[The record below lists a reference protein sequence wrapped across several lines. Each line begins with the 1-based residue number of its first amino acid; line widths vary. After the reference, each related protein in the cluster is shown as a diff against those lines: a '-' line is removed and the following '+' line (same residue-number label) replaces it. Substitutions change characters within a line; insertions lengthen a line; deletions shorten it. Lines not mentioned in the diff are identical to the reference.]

1 MPKMGEA
8 QPQASRE
15 DLKKMGE
22 AQPQASREDPK
33 KMGEEATVP
42 DLTTLPRLM
51 QRNAKELGDRP
62 AIREKDRGI
71 WQTWTWKQY
80 QDQVRDLALGLAAL
94 GFHRSDRLSVIGDNR
109 PRLYWAQ
116 VAAQCLGGVPVP
128 VYQDSIAKELAFV
141 WNHAECAVIVAEDQ
155 EQVDKV
161 MALKAELPALRLVV
175 YDDPRGMTHYK
186 HDWLRSYQS
195 VQELGRE
202 FSAKNPGYF
211 EAEIDKGKPEDVAII
226 CYTSGTTGNPK
237 GVMLTHANA
246 LALADAFRQADDVR
260 PEDDALAYLPM
271 AWAGDAAYTLFL
283 SLVVGFCANC
293 PESPETV
300 QRDLRE
306 LGPTTVLAP
315 PRIWENMLTS
325 VQVKA
330 ADAPALKRWVF
341 ERFRGAA
348 ERAEILRADGKPV
361 PMSLRL
367 ACMLGNVLVYTPIR
381 DQLGLRRAKWA
392 LTGGAPL
399 GPDTFRFFRSIGV
412 NLKQVYGSTET
423 TGLVSLQPS
432 AEANPTTAG
441 RPCPG
446 IEVKIAERG
455 EVLVKGAGV
464 FCGYL
469 KNDEAT
475 REVIDP
481 EGWFHTGDAGFID
494 PRGHLVIIDRAKDV
508 GSLADGSPF
517 APQFVENKLKFSP
530 YIREAV
536 AFGDQK
542 PFVVAMIAIDMNT
555 VGNWAERRSLA
566 YTSYMDLS
574 QKPEVRE
581 LIAEEIRKGNETL
594 PDAAKIRRFLLLTKD
609 LEADDAEMTRT
620 RKVRRRFVAEKYASV
635 IDAFYSGASEVELT
649 TTITYEDG
657 RQASIQ
663 SRARIE
669 YVEGAPAHV

>member
-1 MPKMGEA
+1 MP
-8 QPQASRE
+8 
-15 DLKKMGE
+15 
-22 AQPQASREDPK
+22 
-33 KMGEEATVP
+33 EAT
-42 DLTTLPRLM
+42 TLARMLR
-51 QRNAKELGDRP
+51 RNARDLRDRP

-71 WQTWTWKQY
+71 WQTWTWGQY
-80 QDQVRDLALGLAAL
+80 YEQVRDFALGLVAL
-94 GFHRSDRLSVIGDNR
+94 GFKRGERLSVIGDNR

-141 WNHAECAVIVAEDQ
+141 WNHAECSVIVAEDQ

-161 MALKAELPALRLVV
+161 LGLRDQLPALRLVV
-175 YDDPRGMTHYK
+175 YDDPRGLVHYK
-186 HDWLRSYQS
+186 HEWLRSYQE
-195 VQELGRE
+195 VQELGRA
-202 FSAKNPGYF
+202 FAARHPHDF
-211 EAEIDKGKPEDVAII
+211 DAEIEKGKPEDVAII

-237 GVMLTHANA
+237 GVMLTNTNA
-246 LALADAFRQADDVR
+246 IGIADAFRRAEDVR
-260 PEDDALAYLPM
+260 ADDDALAYLPM

-283 SLVVGFCANC
+283 SLVVGFCSNC

-315 PRIWENMLTS
+315 PRIWENMLTG

-341 ERFRGAA
+341 ERFRAAA
-348 ERAEILRADGKPV
+348 ERAEILRSDGKPI
-361 PMSLRL
+361 PLGLRL

-381 DQLGLRRAKWA
+381 DQLGLRRARWA

-446 IEVKIAERG
+446 IEVKIADRG
-455 EVLVKGAGV
+455 EVLVRGPVIFK
-464 FCGYL
+464 GYL
-469 KNDEAT
+469 KNEEAT

-481 EGWFHTGDAGFID
+481 EGWFRTGDAGFMD

-508 GSLADGSPF
+508 GALRDGTPF
-517 APQFVENKLKFSP
+517 APQFIENKLKFSP
-530 YIREAV
+530 FIREAV
-536 AFGDQK
+536 AFGNEY
-542 PFVVAMIAIDMNT
+542 PFVSAMVAIDLNT
-555 VGNWAERRSLA
+555 VGNWAERRGIP
-566 YTSYMDLS
+566 YTSYLDLS
-574 QKPEVRE
+574 QKPEVCD
-581 LIAEEIRKGNETL
+581 LIREEIRKGNETL
-594 PDAAKIRRFLLLTKD
+594 PASTRIRRFLLLTKD

-620 RKVRRRFVAEKYASV
+620 RKVRRKFVAEKYASV
-635 IDAFYSGASEVELT
+635 IDAFYAGGHAVELEAS
-649 TTITYEDG
+649 ITYEDG
-657 RQASIQ
+657 RTAIMKSHV
-663 SRARIE
+663 RVEDVEAETTAR
-669 YVEGAPAHV
+669 V

>member
-1 MPKMGEA
+1 MTESTLARLLQKNA
-8 QPQASRE
+8 R
-15 DLKKMGE
+15 DL
-22 AQPQASREDPK
+22 S
-33 KMGEEATVP
+33 
-42 DLTTLPRLM
+42 
-51 QRNAKELGDRP
+51 DRP

-71 WQTWTWKQY
+71 WQTWTWRQY
-80 QDQVRDLALGLAAL
+80 HDEVRDFALGLAAL
-94 GFHRSDRLSVIGDNR
+94 GFKRGGRLSVIGDNR

-116 VAAQCLGGVPVP
+116 VAALSLGGVPVP

-141 WNHAECAVIVAEDQ
+141 WSHAECSVIVAEDQ

-161 MALKAELPALRLVV
+161 LGLKDQLPALRLVI
-175 YDDPRGMTHYK
+175 YDDPRGMLHYK

-195 VQELGRE
+195 VQALGRE
-202 FSAKNPGYF
+202 FAAKNPGYF
-211 EAEIDKGKPEDVAII
+211 EAEIEKGKPGDVAII

-237 GVMLTHANA
+237 GVMLTHSNAIA
-246 LALADAFRQADDVR
+246 LAESFRKADDVR

-315 PRIWENMLTS
+315 PRIWENMLTA

-330 ADAPALKRWVF
+330 ADAPAFKRWIF
-341 ERFRGAA
+341 EHFLSAA

-361 PMSLRL
+361 PVSLRL
-367 ACMLGNVLVYTPIR
+367 ACMIGNVLVYTPIR

-446 IEVKIAERG
+446 IEVKIADRG
-455 EVLVKGAGV
+455 EVLVRGPVIFK
-464 FCGYL
+464 GYL

-475 REVIDP
+475 REVIDA
-481 EGWFHTGDAGFID
+481 EGWFRTGDAGFVD

-508 GSLADGSPF
+508 GALQDGTPF
-517 APQFVENKLKFSP
+517 APQFIENKLKFSP
-530 YIREAV
+530 FIREAV
-536 AFGDQK
+536 AFGNDRA
-542 PFVVAMIAIDMNT
+542 FVTAMIAIDLNT
-555 VGNWAERRSLA
+555 VGNWAERRGIP
-566 YTSYMDLS
+566 YTSYADLS
-574 QKPEVRE
+574 QKPEVCEVIR
-581 LIAEEIRKGNETL
+581 EEIRKGNETL
-594 PDAAKIRRFLLLTKD
+594 PESTRIRRFLLLTKD

-620 RKVRRRFVAEKYASV
+620 RKVRRRFVAEKYAPV
-635 IDAFYSGASEVELT
+635 IDAFYSGGHAVELEAA
-649 TTITYEDG
+649 ITYEDG
-657 RQASIQ
+657 RQGVMK
-663 SRARIE
+663 SRVQ
-669 YVEGAPAHV
+669 VEDVDAPAVARV

>member
-1 MPKMGEA
+1 MA
-8 QPQASRE
+8 
-15 DLKKMGE
+15 
-22 AQPQASREDPK
+22 
-33 KMGEEATVP
+33 
-42 DLTTLPRLM
+42 DLTTLPRLL
-51 QRNAKELGDRP
+51 QRNARELGRRT

-71 WQTWTWKQY
+71 WQSYSWSEY
-80 QDQVRDLALGLAAL
+80 HGHVRDFALGLAAL
-94 GFHRSDRLSVIGDNR
+94 GFKRGDRLSVIGDNR

-116 VAAQCLGGVPVP
+116 VAGQCLGGVSVP
-128 VYQDSIAKELAFV
+128 VYQDSIAKELAYV
-141 WNHAECAVIVAEDQ
+141 WNHADVAIIVAEDQ

-161 MALKAELPALRLVV
+161 LALREQLPALRYVI
-175 YDDPRGMTHYK
+175 YDDARGMLHYRQ
-186 HDWLRSYQS
+186 DWLKSFAD
-195 VQELGRE
+195 VEALGRE
-202 FSAKNPGYF
+202 FARTNPAHFESAI
-211 EAEIDKGKPEDVAII
+211 EQGKPDDLAFV

-237 GVMLTHANA
+237 GAMLTHTNA
-246 LALADAFRQADDVR
+246 IESARIVLKVEDIRPDD
-260 PEDDALAYLPM
+260 DWLAYLPM
-271 AWAGDAAYTLFL
+271 AWVGDAFYTLVL

-315 PRIWENMLTS
+315 PRIWENMLTA
-325 VQVKA
+325 VQVRA
-330 ADAPALKRWVF
+330 ADSPPLKRWVF
-341 ERFRGAA
+341 QRFRRVA
-348 ERAEILRADGKPV
+348 EQAEILRTDGKPL
-361 PMSLRL
+361 PLRVR
-367 ACMLGNVLVYTPIR
+367 LGCALGEFFVYGPVR
-381 DQLGLRRAKWA
+381 DQLGLRRARWA

-446 IEVKIAERG
+446 IEVKIADKG
-455 EVLVKGAGV
+455 EVLVRSANV
-464 FCGYL
+464 FRGYL

-475 REVIDP
+475 REVIDGD
-481 EGWFHTGDAGFID
+481 GWFHTGDAGFID

-508 GSLADGSPF
+508 GTLSDGTPF

-536 AFGDQK
+536 AFGDGK
-542 PFVVAMIAIDMNT
+542 PFVTAMIAIDMNT
-555 VGNWAERRSLA
+555 VGNWAERRSIA

-574 QKPEVRE
+574 QKPEVCAV
-581 LIAEEIRKGNETL
+581 IAEEIRKGNETL
-594 PDAAKIRRFLLLTKD
+594 PEAGKVRRFLLLTKD

-620 RKVRRRFVAEKYASV
+620 RKVRRRYVAEKYSTV
-635 IDAFYSGASEVELT
+635 IDAFYSGATEVALST
-649 TTITYEDG
+649 AITYEDG

-663 SRARIE
+663 SRVRIE
-669 YVEGAPAHV
+669 DVEGRPVDV